1 MESRVERARSRFGVS
16 DWWLTCI
23 VLSIAAAGGYSSSAH
38 AQDSPAIEE
47 IIVTAQ
53 KREESLQEV
62 PMSISAFTGDY
73 LQDRQINNLVQLT
86 RFAPSME
93 FEPGSSTRNAYLTV
107 RGIGSS
113 GQNAGIDGSVGL
125 YLDGVYIP
133 RQGGLLQSLTDIQAV
148 ELLRGPQGTLYGAN
162 TPAGL
167 LNVNTRPPTQD
178 FEARVEIGAGN
189 FDMTEVSGHVSGGI
203 TDELAGRV
211 AFWMREHDGTVK
223 LHGGGRS
230 NSREDQGGRLRL
242 LWSPSDKSEYEF
254 IGDYSRVE
262 TVCCDGEWI
271 DISDE
276 ALATFDRMS
285 EGLNLDRNTV
295 FPSRTGDGFEG
306 RGEDIDHVSFAQGQG
321 TDVIEHWGLSF
332 RGSWTVL
339 GEHDLTAVLSYRDF
353 DSDQGQDN
361 DEVGVDVSLFS
372 SQPETHETI
381 SGELRLTSPG
391 DQFFTWTGGIF
402 FYKDDAF
409 FQQQSQMR
417 LPGCTFTRNT
427 QNRVN
432 NGSLEDT
439 IEDRSRCAGHA
450 RGDEWDQTHESI
462 AGFFQGDFN
471 LTDKWSITLGG
482 RITYDDKEVD
492 KRVRLFDT
500 LSESI
505 VEEYDLNCPLCTFGT
520 GSATINGVGLLF
532 GTAAFEDSIDNT
544 EFTWSL
550 STQYFFTEDIMGY
563 FRAATGYKAPGINA
577 RPIRFPTIPTN
588 YDEETSENIEI
599 GVKSTL
605 ANGRLQL
612 NAAVYFNNF
621 DDLQQ
626 IAANPAS
633 DPAGALGTFVQNAGE
648 LEHWG
653 VEVDYNWLP
662 VNWFSLSGG
671 IAYLD
676 SEFKEFRGTPCPQ
689 LGDVPP
695 DPDLPAL
702 CDLTGFRN
710 VKTPEWRMNHTARV
724 SFPIGDTSTEWF
736 AQGSWIFYDDSYVT
750 IDHDSRGYQESY
762 SLFNV
767 SAGIQAADGRW
778 DVRIWG
784 RNVTDE
790 EYILTLGNAA
800 VPANFGIRGS
810 KVVYLGP
817 PATYGLRA
825 AMNF

>member
-1 MESRVERARSRFGVS
+1 MELRTRARIRAWAHTVFPATAVCILFGV
-16 DWWLTCI
+16 
-23 VLSIAAAGGYSSSAH
+23 AN
-38 AQDSPAIEE
+38 SPAFAGESPVIEE

-53 KREESLQEV
+53 KRAENMQEV
-62 PMSISAFTGDY
+62 PMSISAFTGDF
-73 LQDRQINNLVQLT
+73 LQDRGINNLVELT

-93 FEPGSSTRNAYLTV
+93 FQPANSTRNAFLTV

-133 RQGGLLQSLTDIQAV
+133 RQGGLMSSLTDIQTI

-167 LNVNTRPPTQD
+167 LNVNTRAPTQD
-178 FEARVEIGAGN
+178 FEARVEVGAGK
-189 FDMTEVSGHVSGGI
+189 FDMREVSGYVSGGLS
-203 TDELAGRV
+203 DDLAGRF
-211 AFWMREHDGTVK
+211 AFWTREDDGTVELK
-223 LHGGGRS
+223 TGGDS
-230 NSREDQGGRLRL
+230 NSREDHGGRVKL
-242 LWSPSDKSEYEF
+242 LWSPSDTAEYEF
-254 IGDYSRVE
+254 IGDYSRIE

-285 EGLNLDRNTV
+285 EGLGLDRDTI

-306 RGEDIDHVSFAQGQG
+306 RGEKIDHKSFAQGQG
-321 TDVIEHWGLSF
+321 TDEIEHWGLSF
-332 RGSWTVL
+332 RASWAVF
-339 GEHDLTAVLSYRDF
+339 GDHDLTAILSYRDF
-353 DSDQGQDN
+353 DSDQRQDN
-361 DEVGVDVSLFS
+361 DEVGVDYSLFA
-372 SQPETHETI
+372 SQPETHETVTA
-381 SGELRLTSPG
+381 ELRFASPG
-391 DQFFTWTGGIF
+391 DQFFTWTGGL
-402 FYKDDAF
+402 FYFNDDAF
-409 FQQQSQMR
+409 FQQQSQLR
-417 LPGCTFTRNT
+417 LPGCLFSRNT

-432 NGSLEDT
+432 NGSLDDT

-450 RGDEWDQTHESI
+450 RGDEWDQTHESV

-492 KRVRLFDT
+492 KRVRLFNAQSEDT
-500 LSESI
+500 
-505 VEEYDLNCPLCTFGT
+505 VEEFDLNCPLCTFGT
-520 GSATINGVGLLF
+520 GTANINGLGVLF
-532 GTAAFEDSIDNT
+532 GTAAFEDSLDNT
-544 EFTWSL
+544 EFTWSA
-550 STQYFFTEDIMGY
+550 STQYFFNDDIMGY
-563 FRAATGYKAPGINA
+563 FRVATGYKSPGINA
-577 RPIRFPTIPTN
+577 RPIRFDTIPTN

-599 GVKSTL
+599 GIKSTL
-605 ANGRLQL
+605 ADGRLRL
-612 NAAVYFNNF
+612 NATVYYNVF

-653 VEVDYNWLP
+653 VELDYTWLP

-676 SEFKEFRGTPCPQ
+676 SEFEEFRGTPCPQ
-689 LGDVPP
+689 LGDVPS
-695 DPDLPAL
+695 DADLPAL

-710 VKTPEWRMNHTARV
+710 VKTPDWRMNHTARV
-724 SFPIGDTSTEWF
+724 TFPLGSGDIEWF
-736 AQGSWIFYDDSYVT
+736 AQGSWMFYDDSFVT
-750 IDHDSRGYQESY
+750 IDHDDRGFQDSY
-762 SLFNV
+762 SLFDL
-767 SAGIQAADGRW
+767 SAGIEATSGQW

-784 RNVTDE
+784 RNVADE
-790 EYILTLGNAA
+790 EYIVTLGNSA
-800 VPANFGIRGS
+800 VPGNFGIRGS

-817 PATYGLRA
+817 PASYGVRVG
-825 AMNF
+825 MNF